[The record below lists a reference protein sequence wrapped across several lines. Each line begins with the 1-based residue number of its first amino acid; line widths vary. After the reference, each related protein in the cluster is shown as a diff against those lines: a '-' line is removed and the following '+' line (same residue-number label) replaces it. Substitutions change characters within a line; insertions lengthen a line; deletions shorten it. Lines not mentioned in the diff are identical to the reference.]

1 MTGKKKNENEEEKKL
16 QKINELF
23 TIPSEEVKPF
33 INKAREMSWKEFG
46 RKLKAY
52 YPGRAFPSI
61 SITGEKCEQ
70 NCLYCNGHYL
80 KGMKSIESPEALY
93 DYALKL
99 ETKGGTGMLV
109 SGGYTEEMKLPIEPF
124 LEAIGKIKEETKLKI
139 NLHSGLVSKEEAR
152 ALAEANIDIISYD
165 LIADNKI
172 LEEILRNGK
181 TTKEYIKSME
191 NLLDV
196 GLTVVPHICLGLYYG
211 TNRGTKEAID
221 QALRYQPPL
230 IVFLTLIPT
239 KGTIMEETPPVGLDY
254 LSRVLVYTRLKNP
267 KTEQSL
273 GCMRIRKKEYEK
285 IALATGINR
294 IAVPKSK
301 TIEKAREKYQLKI
314 IRNERCCAF

>member
-1 MTGKKKNENEEEKKL
+1 MTVKKKNENEEENKL
-16 QKINELF
+16 PKINELF
-23 TIPSEEVKPF
+23 TMPREEVKPF
-33 INKAREMSWKEFG
+33 ITKAREMSWEEFG
-46 RKLKAY
+46 RKLKTY
-52 YPGRAFPSI
+52 YPGRTFPSI
-61 SITGEKCEQ
+61 SITGKKCAQ

-80 KGMKSIESPEALY
+80 KGMKAIESPEALY

-124 LEAIGKIKEETKLKI
+124 LETIVKIKEETNLKI
-139 NLHSGLVSKEEAR
+139 NLHSGLVNKGEAR
-152 ALAEANIDIISYD
+152 VLAEANIDIISYD
-165 LIADNKI
+165 LIVDNKI

-181 TTKEYIKSME
+181 TTNDYINSME
-191 NLLDV
+191 NLLDA

-211 TNRGTKEAID
+211 TKRGTKEAID

-239 KGTIMEETPPVGLDY
+239 KGTPMEETPPVDIDY

-267 KTEQSL
+267 KTEQSI
-273 GCMRIRKKEYEK
+273 GCMRVRNKKYEK

-301 TIEKAREKYQLKI
+301 TIEEAKEKYQLKI